1 MSEMQCMNF
10 PDAYACQEEE
20 ADVEDAIVSVG
31 EAEGPFDEVD
41 GIAIERDPQFPVR
54 VTLQVHTTAHAHTH
68 THTHTHAHAHT
79 PHTADMS
86 PHCTVLQVDGERSGR

>member
-1 MSEMQCMNF
+1 MQHMSF
-10 PDAYACQEEE
+10 PEE

-54 VTLQVHTTAHAHTH
+54 VTLQVHSTAHA
-68 THTHTHAHAHT
+68 AHA
-79 PHTADMS
+79 TA
-86 PHCTVLQVDGERSGR
+86 HG